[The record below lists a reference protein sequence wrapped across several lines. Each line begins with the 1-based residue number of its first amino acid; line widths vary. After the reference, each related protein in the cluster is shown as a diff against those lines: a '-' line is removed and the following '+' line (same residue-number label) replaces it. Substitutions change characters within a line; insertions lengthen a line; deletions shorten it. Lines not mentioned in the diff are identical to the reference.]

1 MKQKTINILLIFI
14 IFIIIVIPTIWYVN
28 KVHNDDLWLVV
39 NKEVI
44 EAANKCK
51 NENVCKENKV
61 TLAFLVSNNYIAK
74 LYDPITK
81 EAINDASYVDFDTN
95 EFKIVS

>member
-61 TLAFLVSNNYIAK
+61 RTCIKTSYYNQIDCIRNYVSIG
-74 LYDPITK
+74 IR
-81 EAINDASYVDFDTN
+81 
-95 EFKIVS
+95 

>member
-28 KVHNDDLWLVV
+28 KVHNDNLWLVV

-44 EAANKCK
+44 EAADKCK
-51 NENVCKENKV
+51 NENVCNENKV
-61 TLAFLVSNNYIAK
+61 TLAFLVSNNYIVK